1 MYLEQFGISTKY
13 NYVIPQFETNLLIFC
28 TVLFLFIPLNTY
40 LSIYPQ
46 VKAQTTFS
54 SYSNKC
60 IVHHVM
66 SMTFE
71 VERGQI
77 NCLEIAI

>member
-28 TVLFLFIPLNTY
+28 TVLSLFIPLNTY

-46 VKAQTTFS
+46 VNPRQHSHPTQTNA
-54 SYSNKC
+54 SYT
-60 IVHHVM
+60 M
-66 SMTFE
+66 
-71 VERGQI
+71 
-77 NCLEIAI
+77 